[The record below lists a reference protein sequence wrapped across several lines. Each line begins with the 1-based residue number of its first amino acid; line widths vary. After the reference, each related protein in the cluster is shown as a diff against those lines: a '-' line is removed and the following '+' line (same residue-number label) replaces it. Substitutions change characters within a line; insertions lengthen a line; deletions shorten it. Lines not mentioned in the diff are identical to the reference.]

1 MICAISAVY
10 CSQYWRGKHRHDI
23 FFRMSPVKL
32 DQTQAAAFMG
42 GGSWEKKSMGST
54 LAGSLHD
61 AVKLLLEI
69 SGPES
74 PLLKMID
81 WRSWIISRL
90 RALWKRSRKPLVASR
105 LEKEVI
111 GLSAF
116 VSTAVDGICCIHTS
130 FWDRF
135 HRWNTVVIGTGVR
148 EKGTPSS

>member
-1 MICAISAVY
+1 MLYLQYIVHSIDVANIVMIS
-10 CSQYWRGKHRHDI
+10 
-23 FFRMSPVKL
+23 FFGWVRSNLIKL
-32 DQTQAAAFMG
+32 KRLRSWG
-42 GGSWEKKSMGST
+42 GVLRKKSMGST